1 MRIRTLVVAGA
12 AAAAAAYLLDPREG
26 AARRRRLISTIRA
39 LADRWMPGARSSA
52 FPRSFEPRPSTV
64 ATTERLVEAAAAPPV
79 PLTAPEPITG
89 EATDDAVTV
98 SRVKEKL
105 GERRD
110 LGTDDLV
117 VDVVNG
123 VAYLSGDLRDRH
135 TFGEIVD
142 LTRAV
147 PGVRRVQSLLH
158 IPDSETVTRTITG
171 RRLDQGSGEELRRRP
186 S

>member
-12 AAAAAAYLLDPREG
+12 AAAAAAYLLDPRRG
-26 AARRRRLISTIRA
+26 KARRRRLTSTVRTFV
-39 LADRWMPGARSSA
+39 DRWMLGNRSAA
-52 FPRSFEPRPSTV
+52 FSGRFEPRPSTV
-64 ATTERLVEAAAAPPV
+64 VSTERLVEAAAAPPV
-79 PLTAPEPITG
+79 PLTTPEPITG

-110 LGTDDLV
+110 LGTDELV

-142 LTRAV
+142 LTRGV

-158 IPDSETVTRTITG
+158 IPDGDTVTKTITA
-171 RRLDQGSGEELRRRP
+171 RRVDQGSDE
-186 S
+186 